1 MKNIY
6 YNLCYDVQVNASKSV
21 RHNDELSEIRLFDIR
36 GQLNRL
42 SSTFYERLNLE
53 QILLISFVMMFV
65 ILLFYFKTSIK

>member
-6 YNLCYDVQVNASKSV
+6 YNLCYDVQANASKSV

-42 SSTFYERLNLE
+42 SSTFY
-53 QILLISFVMMFV
+53 
-65 ILLFYFKTSIK
+65 